1 MGVAFIVLL
10 STGCVLHELIK
21 YIYFMLWFIRLIY
34 SSVRKEKKDNLVW
47 EWCPKAEF
55 IYAEKM

>member
-1 MGVAFIVLL
+1 
-10 STGCVLHELIK
+10 
-21 YIYFMLWFIRLIY
+21 MLWFIRLIY

-55 IYAEKM
+55 IYVEKM